1 MGSQK
6 SQTWLSDWAHR
17 QHEIIWFTCLECRQ
31 HGSTAAPDLGL
42 QVGEAWTEL
51 LSSCLTQEPQFSPLR
66 QWQTFRVLPEWPLR
80 VNPLHCVKIRI
91 KLELKFTFHL
101 FVMRLLNMDLKVQK
115 AYVQLSA
122 TNLLSTKRTF
132 WHCYLGCW
140 GDSWSLEVSLE
151 YGMRLVPKFPRF
163 AQSPVG
169 LEHGLRGEGHGW
181 LKHLP
186 SHAFKALTTSL
197 YQNLSGLVG
206 FLKIKS
212 KMQKGFCIEMLTFT
226 HT

>member
-91 KLELKFTFHL
+91 KLELKSTFHL

-140 GDSWSLEVSLE
+140 GDSWSLEVSPE
-151 YGMRLVPKFPRF
+151 YGMRLVPKFPPVLH
-163 AQSPVG
+163 SP
-169 LEHGLRGEGHGW
+169 LLGW
-181 LKHLP
+181 NMVSEVKVMAGSNTCLLMHLKPWQLP
-186 SHAFKALTTSL
+186 FIKICLDLLAFWK
-197 YQNLSGLVG
+197 
-206 FLKIKS
+206 
-212 KMQKGFCIEMLTFT
+212 
-226 HT
+226 